1 MANVLNRTTLDYR
14 RSVHTPDFDPA
25 EWVIHPD
32 MSAVEGV
39 DRKYWKLDGERP
51 VPMTA
56 DEQAA
61 VDAAQAA
68 AELTA
73 RRQAAV
79 AAMGSPDP
87 LAMAVRVALKHTHT
101 PVALKPGKPDRP
113 WADVVA
119 DIAGQIMAG
128 EGD

>member
-1 MANVLNRTTLDYR
+1 MANVLNRTTLDFR
-14 RSVHTPDFDPA
+14 RSVNTPDYDPA
-25 EWVIHPD
+25 EWVINPD

-39 DRKYWKLDGERP
+39 DRQYWKLDGERP

-68 AELTA
+68 AEITA
-73 RRQAAV
+73 RRRAAV
-79 AAMGSPDP
+79 DAMGSSDP
-87 LAMAVRVALKHTHT
+87 LAMAVRVALKHTHAS
-101 PVALKPGKPDRP
+101 VALKPGKADRQ
-113 WADVVA
+113 WKDVVN
-119 DIAGQIMAG
+119 DIAGQILVG